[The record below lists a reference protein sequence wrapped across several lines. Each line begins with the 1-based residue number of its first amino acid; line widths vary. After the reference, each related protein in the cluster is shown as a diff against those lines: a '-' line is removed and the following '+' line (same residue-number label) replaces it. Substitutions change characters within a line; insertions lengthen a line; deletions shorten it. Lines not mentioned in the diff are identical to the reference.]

1 MLEASAEFWAWLEQ
15 GAVFYVCGDAARM
28 ASDVDKA
35 LHTIVETA
43 GGKSPEEAAA
53 YVHAMKEAKRYR
65 RDVY

>member
-1 MLEASAEFWAWLEQ
+1 MCSTSWAWLGR

-28 ASDVDKA
+28 AVDVDKA
-35 LHTIVETA
+35 LHGLIEQH

-53 YVHAMKEAKRYR
+53 YVEQMKKDKRYR